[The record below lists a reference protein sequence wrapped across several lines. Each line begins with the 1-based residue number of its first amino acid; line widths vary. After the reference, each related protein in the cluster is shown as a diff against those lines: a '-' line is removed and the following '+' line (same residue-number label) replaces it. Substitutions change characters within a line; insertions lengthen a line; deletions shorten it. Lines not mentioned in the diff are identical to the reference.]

1 MPQAT
6 MTTLDAIL
14 KEVYE
19 GRIEDQINE
28 ETVART
34 RIEKTS
40 DGVVETVGGKYVD
53 FPIHVSR
60 NTGVGWR
67 RELEILPAAGNQGY
81 AAVHV
86 PLMYGYARVRITG
99 QVMEL
104 AETNAQS
111 FASGLDEEMT
121 RVKDDIAK
129 DENRITY
136 GDGTGL
142 LASVVTGG
150 AGVNVVTVD
159 NIQYLEVGMR
169 IDILVRSSG
178 ATIGLSRLITII
190 NETTLAVTFDGA
202 VVTST
207 NVDGIY
213 REGNFTGTGGA
224 AVQREPTGFASIG
237 SATSTLHG
245 ITVAAQPKW
254 AGVVRNNPA
263 GAGTLRALSEGI
275 MIELVDAVRT
285 KSGQRPT
292 AIFTSFGVRRA
303 YFNLL
308 TQQRRYTDTKE
319 FAGGFQ
325 GLPFHYGAKEI
336 PLVEDIDAPPNKMRF
351 ITESKIKIFRSK
363 PWHWADKDGTVLKWI
378 HDYDVWE
385 GLLKSYYEMGTQ
397 QRNSHGSLNDIIEG

>member
-1 MPQAT
+1 MAQAT

-19 GRIEDQINE
+19 GRIEDQVNQE
-28 ETVART
+28 NVARK
-34 RIEKTS
+34 RIERTS

-53 FPIHVSR
+53 FPIHTTR
-60 NTGVGWR
+60 NTGIGWR

-86 PLMYGYARVRITG
+86 PLQYGYARARITG

-104 AETNAQS
+104 AETNPQS

-136 GDGTGL
+136 GDSSGL
-142 LASVVTGG
+142 LASITADG
-150 AGVNVVTVD
+150 ASTVTVD
-159 NIQYLEVGMR
+159 NIQHLEVGMR
-169 IDILVRSSG
+169 VDILTEADG
-178 ATIGLSRLITII
+178 TTIGLDKTISVI
-190 NETTLAVTFDGA
+190 NETTK
-202 VVTST
+202 VVTYT
-207 NVDGIY
+207 GGNVDATATDGLY
-213 REGNFTGTGGA
+213 REGNYVGGTK
-224 AVQREPTGFASIG
+224 REPSGFGNIVSE
-237 SATSTLHG
+237 TLVLHG
-245 ITVAAQPKW
+245 LDPASQPKW
-254 AGVVRNNPA
+254 KATIRSNPA
-263 GAGTLRALSEGI
+263 AAGTPRALSEGI
-275 MIELVDAVRT
+275 MIELVDAIRT

-319 FAGGFQ
+319 YAGGFQ

-336 PLVEDIDAPPNKMRF
+336 PLVEDIDCGPNRAYF
-351 ITESKIKIFRSK
+351 ITEPKIKIFRSR
-363 PWHWADKDGTVLKWI
+363 PWHWADKDGTVLKWV
-378 HDYDVWE
+378 HDYDAWE
-385 GLLKSYYEMGTQ
+385 GLIKSYYEFGTQ
-397 QRNSHGSLNDIIEG
+397 QRNAHGLLADIIEG

>member
-1 MPQAT
+1 MAQAT

-34 RIEKTS
+34 RIERTS
-40 DGVVETVGGKYVD
+40 DGVVSTVGGKYVD
-53 FPIHVSR
+53 FPIHVTR
-60 NTGVGWR
+60 NTGIGWR

-86 PLMYGYARVRITG
+86 PLQYGYARARITG

-104 AETNAQS
+104 ADTNPQS

-136 GDGTGL
+136 GDQTGL
-142 LASVVTGG
+142 LATVTADGS
-150 AGVNVVTVD
+150 NTVTVD
-159 NIQYLEVGMR
+159 NIQYLEIGMR
-169 IDILVRSSG
+169 IDILTRSSG
-178 ATIGLSRLITII
+178 ATIALNRLITAI
-190 NETTLAVTFDGA
+190 NETTLVVTYDGA
-202 VVTST
+202 DATASST
-207 NVDGIY
+207 DGIY
-213 REGNFTGTGGA
+213 REGNYVAGTL
-224 AVQREPTGFASIG
+224 REPSGFGNIVSDTI
-237 SATSTLHG
+237 TLHG
-245 ITVAAQPKW
+245 LTVAAQPKW
-254 AGVVRNNPA
+254 KAVIRNNPA

-275 MIELVDAVRT
+275 MIELCDAIRT
-285 KSGQRPT
+285 KSGKKPS
-292 AIFTSFGVRRA
+292 AIFTSFGVRRS

-319 FAGGFQ
+319 YAGGFQ
-325 GLPFHYGAKEI
+325 GLPFNYGAKEI
-336 PLVEDIDAPPNKMRF
+336 PLVEDVDAPPNKARF
-351 ITESKIKIFRSK
+351 ISEPQIKIFRNK
-363 PWHWADKDGTVLKWI
+363 PWHWADKDGTVLKWV
-378 HDYDVWE
+378 HDYDAWE
-385 GLLKSYYEMGTQ
+385 GLIKCYYEFGTN

>member
-1 MPQAT
+1 

-19 GRIEDQINE
+19 GRIEDQLNE
-28 ETVART
+28 ECVARK

-60 NTGVGWR
+60 NTGIGWR

-86 PLMYGYARVRITG
+86 PLQYGYARARITG

-104 AETNAQS
+104 AETKPQA

-121 RVKDDIAK
+121 RVKDDVAK
-129 DENRITY
+129 DENRIQY
-136 GDGTGL
+136 GDQTGL
-142 LASVVTGG
+142 LASVTADG
-150 AGVNVVTVD
+150 ASTVTVD
-159 NIQYLEVGMR
+159 NIQYLEIGMR
-169 IDILVRSSG
+169 IDILTRSNG
-178 ATIGLSRLITII
+178 ATIGLNKEISAI
-190 NETTLAVTFDGA
+190 NETTN
-202 VVTST
+202 VVTYT
-207 NVDGIY
+207 GGNVDATSVDGLY
-213 REGNFTGTGGA
+213 REGNYVGGTL
-224 AVQREPTGFASIG
+224 REPSGFGNIVSDTA
-237 SATSTLHG
+237 TLHG

-254 AGVVRNNPA
+254 KAVIRNNPA

-275 MIELVDAVRT
+275 MIELCDAIRT

-319 FAGGFQ
+319 YAGGFQ

-336 PLVEDIDAPPNKMRF
+336 PLVEDVDAPPNKARF
-351 ITESKIKIFRSK
+351 ITESKIKIFRSR
-363 PWHWADKDGTVLKWI
+363 PWHWADKDGSVLKWV
-378 HDYDVWE
+378 HDYDAWE
-385 GLLKSYYEMGTQ
+385 GLLKSYYEEGTQ
-397 QRNSHGSLNDIIEG
+397 QRNAHGSLNDIIEG